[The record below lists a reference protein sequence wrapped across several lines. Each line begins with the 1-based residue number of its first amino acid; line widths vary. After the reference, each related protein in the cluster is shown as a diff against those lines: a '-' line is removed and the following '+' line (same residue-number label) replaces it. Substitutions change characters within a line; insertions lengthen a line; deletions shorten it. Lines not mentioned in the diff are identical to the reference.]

1 MEHIARA
8 DIFHD
13 TIAGNRHALATLID
27 SIPALV
33 AYVDCNMEL
42 QYCNKPFRTW
52 FSLGPNPANKAFPL
66 LIGHQAFDQLQRHM
80 GKILVGKRANFQIS
94 LKTPQGIQ
102 YLDAT
107 LSPDFDEKGQVKG
120 FIFHSADVT
129 EKNKTEIILKDYF
142 ENAAIGIHWVDAD
155 GTILWANP
163 AELRLLG
170 YSEQEYVGRNIS
182 EFHASPSVI
191 NDILHR
197 LKCKESLKNYDA
209 DVVCKDGS
217 IRHITLNST
226 VLWEGETFVHT
237 RCFTIDV
244 TERRRAAQA
253 VEESEARFRTMAS
266 LVPLIIWTTDSI
278 GECTFVNTRWEEM
291 TGRPGEEGLGSAW
304 MEFIHPEDSENIRR
318 SWKRALST
326 GKHFEAKFRFRAASG
341 DYPVCYAHATPR
353 YDASGTFAGYI
364 GIIQNISLEE
374 QIKSSL
380 EKIVLERTDDL
391 RRRNTDL
398 KRAEEALQKKN
409 EELEQINNQLE
420 AFAHIASHDLQE
432 PLRKIQT
439 YSSRLFQLESENL
452 SPKGRE
458 LYQRIQHSSER
469 MRNLIQD
476 LLTFSKSNFT
486 DAKFESVDLNSLLD
500 EVLSDL
506 EVKISDRNATV
517 ESNGLPTLFVIR
529 FQFHQLLLNLISNAL
544 KFSKPNEP
552 VHVLITSQVIGA
564 AEMKAMT
571 SVDARGDY
579 HLITIADNGIG
590 FDPRFAARIFEMF
603 HRLHNRAN
611 YEGTGIGLA
620 ICKKIVEN
628 HKGHIS
634 AEGHPGEGATFRIYL
649 PAEESTSSA
658 EELQSYIN

>member
-1 MEHIARA
+1 MENIARA
-8 DIFHD
+8 DIFQD
-13 TIAGNRHALATLID
+13 SIAGNRHALATLID

-33 AYVDCNMEL
+33 AYVDCNMQM

-52 FSLGPNPANKAFPL
+52 FSLAANPPTKAFPV
-66 LIGHQAFDQLQRHM
+66 LIGREAFDQLQRHM

-94 LKTPQGIQ
+94 ITTPQGIQ

-107 LSPDFDEKGQVKG
+107 LSPDFDEMERVKG
-120 FIFHSADVT
+120 FVFHSADVT

-142 ENAAIGIHWVDAD
+142 ENAAIGIHWVDED

-163 AELRLLG
+163 AELRMLG
-170 YSEQEYVGRNIS
+170 YPEEEYVGRNIS
-182 EFHASPSVI
+182 EFHASPSAI
-191 NDILHR
+191 NEILHR

-244 TERRRAAQA
+244 TESKRAAQA
-253 VEESEARFRTMAS
+253 VQESEARFRTMAS
-266 LVPLIIWTTDSI
+266 LVPLIIWTTDPL
-278 GECTFVNTRWEEM
+278 GQCTFMNTRWEEM
-291 TGRPGEEGLGSAW
+291 TGVPAEQGLGTAW
-304 MEFIHPEDSENIRR
+304 MEFIHPDDRENIRR
-318 SWKRALST
+318 SWKRAL
-326 GKHFEAKFRFRAASG
+326 GARKQFEAKFRFRSASG
-341 DYPVCYAHATPR
+341 NHPVCFAHSTPR

-409 EELEQINNQLE
+409 EELEKINNQLE

-439 YSSRLFQLESENL
+439 YSNRLFQLESENL

-476 LLTFSKSNFT
+476 LLTFSRSNFS
-486 DAKFESVDLNSLLD
+486 DATFENVDLNVLLD

-506 EVKISDRNATV
+506 EVKISDRNATI
-517 ESNGLPTLFVIR
+517 ESNGLPRLVVIR

-552 VHVLITSQVIGA
+552 AHVLVTSQVLSA
-564 AEMKAMT
+564 DEMKAMT
-571 SVDARGDY
+571 AIDARGDY
-579 HLITIADNGIG
+579 HLISISDNGIG
-590 FDPRFAARIFEMF
+590 FDPRFADRIFEMF
-603 HRLHNRAN
+603 HRLHNRSN

-628 HKGHIS
+628 HEGHIT
-634 AEGHPGEGATFRIYL
+634 AEGRPGEGATFRIYL
-649 PAEESTSSA
+649 PAEESTSPAA
-658 EELQSYIN
+658 ELESST